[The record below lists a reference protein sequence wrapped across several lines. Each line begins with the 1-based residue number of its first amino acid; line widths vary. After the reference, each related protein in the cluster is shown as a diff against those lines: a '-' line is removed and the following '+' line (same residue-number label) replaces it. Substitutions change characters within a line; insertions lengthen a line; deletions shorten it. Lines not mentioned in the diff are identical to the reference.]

1 MTLSFNQLDEKLE
14 QLSRQAAQLDRQRG
28 EHYQPL
34 FDERLFHCLSRL
46 LVPCVE
52 EARSTYKT
60 IIRENESGLLTPL
73 RAEYLTEQLLAQIS
87 AIQREISTQSIRKT
101 EIKHSSHYRKPINRL
116 YQDLAQH
123 QEWETRLMDMVR
135 EKEQAL
141 AAAPHFQ
148 QQEAQKA
155 LIATE
160 QRLERCRVAK
170 LKLEKQIT
178 FRERHQ

>member
-1 MTLSFNQLDEKLE
+1 MTQFNQLETVLD
-14 QLSRQAAQLDRQRG
+14 QLAQQAAHLDRQRG

-52 EARSTYKT
+52 EARKTYQT
-60 IIRENESGLLTPL
+60 ISREQENGHLTAL

-87 AIQREISTQSIRKT
+87 AIQREIATQSVRKN
-101 EIKHSSHYRKPINRL
+101 EIKHASHYRKPINIL

-123 QEWETRLMDMVR
+123 QEWERRLMEMVQ
-135 EKEQAL
+135 EKERAL
-141 AAAPHFQ
+141 AIAPPFQ
-148 QQEAQKA
+148 QQQAQKA
-155 LIATE
+155 LLATE
-160 QRLERCRVAK
+160 QRLARCQAAK

-178 FRERHQ
+178 FREKNQ

>member
-1 MTLSFNQLDEKLE
+1 MTPSFTQLDDKLE
-14 QLSRQAAQLDRQRG
+14 QMAQQAAQLDRRRG
-28 EHYQPL
+28 EHHQPL

-46 LVPCVE
+46 LVPCVA
-52 EARSTYKT
+52 EARKTYTT
-60 IIRENESGLLTPL
+60 ILREQESGLLTTL

-87 AIQREISTQSIRKT
+87 AIQREISTQAVRKT
-101 EIKHSSHYRKPINRL
+101 EIKHASHYRKPINLL

-135 EKEQAL
+135 EKEQIL
-141 AAAPHFQ
+141 ATAPPFQ
-148 QQEAQKA
+148 QQQAQKA

-160 QRLERCRVAK
+160 QRLERCRAAK